1 VKNYERA
8 AWLILTVW
16 FVFCLATLDYNG
28 PFFDEGIYVTA
39 GQRTLEGHGYTDGY
53 LVWFAGSLLWPVLAI
68 IGYKIA
74 GLIGTRVIATLLA
87 TVAFVA
93 VVRAARNLFGEKA
106 SFWTALA
113 LAVSAP
119 YFSLAHLG
127 VYDLPALAGI
137 AVSFWAITRMAKS
150 DNRAWLAVAILAF
163 IVGFFGKYPMGLM
176 VLPLIGVIFALRGR
190 RAIMDVTIFGLISLA
205 ITLAFYLP
213 GREQL
218 SQTLGWSIINKPT
231 FDVTPMM
238 IAAAILYLSSAPF
251 ILALIGWL
259 VAKDKRVLATVL
271 LLSLIIWP
279 AYHLGTATS
288 SSLDKHLV
296 FGFLFAYPLIG
307 FALATMWER
316 WHGKAVALAS
326 VAALV
331 VLGYFQ
337 VYYYYDR
344 AWPDVRQT
352 ADYLV
357 GQVQPGQML
366 LINESWPYTM
376 YLYIDGR
383 INSPWDVFDAFRITH
398 GESKIDLCQY
408 DWFVNS
414 EGSYKWPDSIQK
426 KIQACGDFQPVF
438 SSVSMVVGL
447 GSDLKYVAY
456 PVKITVWRNTSSG
469 AISSRKTAQ

>member
-28 PFFDEGIYVTA
+28 PFFDEGIYITA

-53 LVWFAGSLLWPVLAI
+53 LVWFAGSLLWPTLAI
-68 IGYKIA
+68 VGYRIA
-74 GLIGTRVIATLLA
+74 GLIGTRFVATLLA
-87 TVAFVA
+87 AVAFVA

-106 SFWTALA
+106 GFWTALA

-119 YFSLAHLG
+119 FLALARLG
-127 VYDLPALAGI
+127 VYDLPALTGI

-150 DNRAWLAVAILAF
+150 DNRAWLPVAVLAF

-176 VLPLIGVIFALRGR
+176 ALPLIGVIFALRGR
-190 RAIMDVTIFGLISLA
+190 KAIMDATIFGLISLA

-218 SQTLGWSIINKPT
+218 SQTLGWLAANQPD

-238 IAAAILYLSSAPF
+238 IAAAILYLSGAPF
-251 ILALIGWL
+251 ILALLGWL
-259 VAKDKRVLATVL
+259 VAKDKRALATVL

-279 AYHLGTATS
+279 AYHLVTATS
-288 SSLDKHLV
+288 SSLDKHLA

-316 WHGKAVALAS
+316 WQDKAVTLAS
-326 VAALV
+326 VSALV

-337 VYYYYDR
+337 VSYYYDR
-344 AWPDVRQT
+344 AWPDVRET

-383 INSPWDVFDAFRITH
+383 INSPWDVFDAFRIAH

-408 DWFVNS
+408 NWFVDS
-414 EGSYKWPDSIQK
+414 GGSYKWPDSILK
-426 KIQACGDFQPVF
+426 KIQACGTFQPAF
-438 SSVSMVVGL
+438 SSVSTVEGL
-447 GSDLKYVAY
+447 GSDLNYVTY
-456 PVKITVWRNTSSG
+456 TVKTTVWHNTSSET
-469 AISSRKTAQ
+469 IFSREMGQ

>member
-1 VKNYERA
+1 MKNYERA
-8 AWLILTVW
+8 AWLILIVW

-28 PFFDEGIYVTA
+28 PFFDESIYITA
-39 GQRTLEGHGYTDGY
+39 GQRTFEGHGYTDGY

-74 GLIGTRVIATLLA
+74 GLIGTRAIAALLA
-87 TVAFVA
+87 AVAFVA
-93 VVRAARNLFGEKA
+93 VVRTAHNVFGEKA
-106 SFWTALA
+106 SFWTALT
-113 LAVSAP
+113 LAFSAP
-119 YFSLAHLG
+119 FLALAHLG

-137 AVSFWAITRMAKS
+137 AVSLWAITRMAKG
-150 DNRAWLAVAILAF
+150 DNRAWLAVAALAF
-163 IVGFFGKYPMGLM
+163 TLGFFGKYPMGLM
-176 VLPLIGVIFALRGR
+176 ALPLAGVIFALRGR
-190 RAIMDVTIFGLISLA
+190 KAWMDVAIFAFIGLA

-218 SQTLGWSIINKPT
+218 SQTLAWSIDNKPI
-231 FDVTPMM
+231 FDVTPAM
-238 IAAAILYLSSAPF
+238 IATAILYLSSAPF

-259 VAKDKRVLATVL
+259 VVKDKHVLATIL
-271 LLSLIIWP
+271 LLSLAIWP
-279 AYHLGTATS
+279 AYHMATGNPA
-288 SSLDKHLV
+288 SLDKHLV

-307 FALATMWER
+307 LGLATIWER
-316 WHGKAVALAS
+316 WQGKFIALAGVS
-326 VAALV
+326 ALA

-337 VYYYYDR
+337 MGNYDR

-352 ADYLV
+352 ANYLV

-398 GESKIDLCQY
+398 GESKISLCQY

-414 EGSYKWPDSIQK
+414 EGSYKWPDSILK
-426 KIQACGDFQPVF
+426 EIQQCGNFKPVF
-438 SSVSMVVGL
+438 SRVTMVVGL
-447 GSDLKYVAY
+447 GSDLDYVTY
-456 PVKITVWRNTSSG
+456 PVTITVWRNTSSE

>member
-8 AWLILTVW
+8 AWLILTIW

-28 PFFDEGIYVTA
+28 PFFDESIYITA

-53 LVWFAGSLLWPVLAI
+53 LVWFAGSLMWPVLAI

-74 GLIGTRVIATLLA
+74 GLMGTRVVAVLLA

-106 SFWTALA
+106 SFWTALTLA
-113 LAVSAP
+113 LSAP
-119 YFSLAHLG
+119 YFALARLG

-137 AVSFWAITRMAKS
+137 AVSFWAITKVAKS

-163 IVGFFGKYPMGLM
+163 IVGFFGKYPMGIMALA
-176 VLPLIGVIFALRGR
+176 LIGIIFALRGR
-190 RAIMDVTIFGLISLA
+190 KALIDVAMFGLISLA

-218 SQTLGWSIINKPT
+218 SQTLGWSIANKPT
-231 FDVTPMM
+231 FDVTPMT
-238 IAAAILYLSSAPF
+238 ITAAILYVSGAPF

-271 LLSLIIWP
+271 LLSLIVWP
-279 AYHLGTATS
+279 AYHLGTANPA
-288 SSLDKHLV
+288 SLDKHLV
-296 FGFLFAYPLIG
+296 FGFLFAYPMIG
-307 FALATMWER
+307 LALATMWQR
-316 WHGKAVALAS
+316 WQGKAVALAS

-331 VLGYFQ
+331 VLGYFL
-337 VYYYYDR
+337 VGNYDR
-344 AWPDVRQT
+344 AWPDARAT

-408 DWFVNS
+408 NWFVNS
-414 EGSYKWPDSIQK
+414 EGSYKWPDTILKQ
-426 KIQACGDFQPVF
+426 IQACGTFQPVF
-438 SSVSMVVGL
+438 SSVSMVVGI
-447 GSDLKYVAY
+447 GSDLTYVTY
-456 PVKITVWRNTSSG
+456 PVKTTVWRNTSSE

>member
-8 AWLILTVW
+8 AWLIMTVW
-16 FVFCLATLDYNG
+16 FVLCLATLDYNG

-53 LVWFAGSLLWPVLAI
+53 LVWFAGSLLWPVLAA

-74 GLIGTRVIATLLA
+74 GLIGTRFVASLLA
-87 TVAFVA
+87 AVAFAA
-93 VVRAARNLFGEKA
+93 VVGAAGNLFGEKA

-113 LAVSAP
+113 LAPSAP
-119 YFSLAHLG
+119 FLSLARLG

-137 AVSFWAITRMAKS
+137 AVSFWAVTRMAKS
-150 DNRAWLAVAILAF
+150 DNRAWLVVATLAF
-163 IVGFFGKYPMGLM
+163 VVGFFGKYPVGIMALS
-176 VLPLIGVIFALRGR
+176 LIGVTSALRGR
-190 RAIMDVTIFGLISLA
+190 RAIMDMAIFGLVSLA

-218 SQTLGWSIINKPT
+218 SQTLGWSIANKPT
-231 FDVTPMM
+231 FDVTLAT
-238 IAAAILYLSSAPF
+238 IAAAIVYLSSAPF

-271 LLSLIIWP
+271 LLSLAIWP
-279 AYHLGTATS
+279 AYHLATANP
-288 SSLDKHLV
+288 SSLDKHLT

-307 FALATMWER
+307 LALATMWER
-316 WHGKAVALAS
+316 WQDKAVTLAS
-326 VAALV
+326 VSALV
-331 VLGYFQ
+331 ILGYFQ
-337 VYYYYDR
+337 VDYYYDR

-383 INSPWDVFDAFRITH
+383 INSPWDVFDAFRITQ

-408 DWFVNS
+408 DWFVDS
-414 EGSYKWPDSIQK
+414 GGSYKWPDSILK
-426 KIQACGDFQPVF
+426 KVQACGSFQPVF
-438 SSVSMVVGL
+438 SNASTVVGL
-447 GSDLKYVAY
+447 GPDLKYVTY
-456 PVKITVWRNTSSG
+456 QVYTTVWRNTSSQ
-469 AISSRKTAQ
+469 ALSSRKTAQ

>member
-1 VKNYERA
+1 
-8 AWLILTVW
+8 
-16 FVFCLATLDYNG
+16 
-28 PFFDEGIYVTA
+28 
-39 GQRTLEGHGYTDGY
+39 
-53 LVWFAGSLLWPVLAI
+53 
-68 IGYKIA
+68 
-74 GLIGTRVIATLLA
+74 
-87 TVAFVA
+87 
-93 VVRAARNLFGEKA
+93 
-106 SFWTALA
+106 
-113 LAVSAP
+113 
-119 YFSLAHLG
+119 
-127 VYDLPALAGI
+127 
-137 AVSFWAITRMAKS
+137 
-150 DNRAWLAVAILAF
+150 
-163 IVGFFGKYPMGLM
+163 
-176 VLPLIGVIFALRGR
+176 
-190 RAIMDVTIFGLISLA
+190 
-205 ITLAFYLP
+205 LAFYLP

-218 SQTLGWSIINKPT
+218 SQTLGWSVANKPT
-231 FDVTPMM
+231 FDVTPMT
-238 IAAAILYLSSAPF
+238 IAAATLYVSSAPF
-251 ILALIGWL
+251 ILALIGWS
-259 VAKDKRVLATVL
+259 VAKGKRVLATVL
-271 LLSLIIWP
+271 LLSLTIWP
-279 AYHLGTATS
+279 AYHLGTANP

-316 WHGKAVALAS
+316 WQGKAVALAS

-331 VLGYFQ
+331 VLGYLQ
-337 VYYYYDR
+337 VGNYDR

-414 EGSYKWPDSIQK
+414 EGSYKWPDSILK
-426 KIQACGDFQPVF
+426 KVQECGNFQPVF

-447 GSDLKYVAY
+447 GSDLNYVTYA
-456 PVKITVWRNTSSG
+456 VKTTVWRNTSSG

>member
-1 VKNYERA
+1 MKNYERA
-8 AWLILTVW
+8 VWLILAVW
-16 FVFCLATLDYNG
+16 FIFCLATLDYNG
-28 PFFDEGIYVTA
+28 PFFDESIYITA

-53 LVWFAGSLLWPVLAI
+53 LVWFAGSLLWPVLAA
-68 IGYKIA
+68 IGYKTA
-74 GLIGTRVIATLLA
+74 GLIGTRIIATLLA
-87 TVAFVA
+87 AVAFVA

-119 YFSLAHLG
+119 FLALARLG

-137 AVSFWAITRMAKS
+137 AVSFWAVTKMAKS
-150 DNRAWLAVAILAF
+150 DNRAWLPVAILAF
-163 IVGFFGKYPMGLM
+163 IVSFFGKYPMGLM
-176 VLPLIGVIFALRGR
+176 ALPLIGVISALRGR
-190 RAIMDVTIFGLISLA
+190 KAIMDVMIFGLISLA

-218 SQTLGWSIINKPT
+218 SQTLSWLVANKSD
-231 FDVTPMM
+231 FDVTPLM
-238 IAAAILYLSSAPF
+238 IAAAILYLSGAPF

-259 VAKDKRVLATVL
+259 VAKGKRVLATVL

-279 AYHLGTATS
+279 AYHLGTDTS
-288 SSLDKHLV
+288 SSLDKHLA

-316 WHGKAVALAS
+316 WQGKAVALAS
-326 VAALV
+326 VSALV
-331 VLGYFQ
+331 VIGYFQ
-337 VYYYYDR
+337 VDYYDR

-408 DWFVNS
+408 NWFVDS

-426 KIQACGDFQPVF
+426 KIQACGDFQPVY

-447 GSDLKYVAY
+447 GSDLNYVTY
-456 PVKITVWRNTSSG
+456 PVKTTVWRNTSAE
-469 AISSRKTAQ
+469 AISSRNTGQ

>member
-1 VKNYERA
+1 MKNYERA

-28 PFFDEGIYVTA
+28 PFFDEGIYITA

-68 IGYKIA
+68 IGYKTA

-87 TVAFVA
+87 AVAFAA

-106 SFWTALA
+106 GFWTALA

-119 YFSLAHLG
+119 FLALARLG

-137 AVSFWAITRMAKS
+137 AVSFWAITRLAKS
-150 DNRAWLAVAILAF
+150 DNRAWLVVATLAF
-163 IVGFFGKYPMGLM
+163 TLGFFGKYPMGIM
-176 VLPLIGVIFALRGR
+176 ALPLIGVLFALRGR
-190 RAIMDVTIFGLISLA
+190 KAIMDVTIFGLISLA

-218 SQTLGWSIINKPT
+218 SQTLDWAIANKPT

-238 IAAAILYLSSAPF
+238 IAAAILYLSGAPF

-279 AYHLGTATS
+279 AYHLGAVNP

-316 WHGKAVALAS
+316 WQDKAVTLAS
-326 VAALV
+326 VSALV

-337 VYYYYDR
+337 VGYYFDR

-376 YLYIDGR
+376 YLYVDGR

-408 DWFVNS
+408 NWFVDS

-426 KIQACGDFQPVF
+426 EIQACGTFQPAF
-438 SSVSMVVGL
+438 SSVSMVEGL
-447 GSDLKYVAY
+447 GSDLNYVTY
-456 PVKITVWRNTSSG
+456 PVKTTVWRNTSSE
-469 AISSRKTAQ
+469 AISSRKMGQ

>member
-1 VKNYERA
+1 MKNYDRA
-8 AWLILTVW
+8 AWLILAVW

-28 PFFDEGIYVTA
+28 PFFDEGIYITA

-53 LVWFAGSLLWPVLAI
+53 MVWFAGSLLWPVLAI
-68 IGYKIA
+68 VGYKTA
-74 GLIGTRVIATLLA
+74 GLIGARVVATLLA
-87 TVAFVA
+87 AVAFVA

-113 LAVSAP
+113 LALSAP
-119 YFSLAHLG
+119 FLALARLG

-137 AVSFWAITRMAKS
+137 AVSFWAITRLAKS
-150 DNRAWLAVAILAF
+150 DNRTWLAVAILAF
-163 IVGFFGKYPMGLM
+163 IVGFFGKYPMGIM
-176 VLPLIGVIFALRGR
+176 ALPLIGVSFALRGR
-190 RAIMDVTIFGLISLA
+190 KAIMDVVMFGLISLA

-213 GREQL
+213 AREQL
-218 SQTLGWSIINKPT
+218 SQTLSWAIANKPT
-231 FDVTPMM
+231 FDVTPAM

-251 ILALIGWL
+251 VLALIGWSA
-259 VAKDKRVLATVL
+259 AKGKRVLATAL

-279 AYHLGTATS
+279 AYHLLTANP
-288 SSLDKHLV
+288 SSLDKHLA

-316 WHGKAVALAS
+316 WQGKALALAS
-326 VAALV
+326 VSALL

-337 VYYYYDR
+337 VGNYDR
-344 AWPDVRQT
+344 AWPDVRAT

-357 GQVQPGQML
+357 GQVQPGQVL

-383 INSPWDVFDAFRITH
+383 IDSPWDVFDAFRITH

-408 DWFVNS
+408 NWFVDS
-414 EGSYKWPDSIQK
+414 EGSYKWPDSILK
-426 KIQACGDFQPVF
+426 EIQACGTFQPVF
-438 SSVSMVVGL
+438 SSTSMVVGL
-447 GSDLKYVAY
+447 GSDLKYVTY
-456 PVKITVWRNTSSG
+456 PVKTTVWRNTSSA
-469 AISSRKTAQ
+469 AISSRKTIQ

>member
-8 AWLILTVW
+8 AWLILAVW

-28 PFFDEGIYVTA
+28 PFFDEGIYITA

-74 GLIGTRVIATLLA
+74 GLIGTRVVATLLA
-87 TVAFVA
+87 AVAFVA

-113 LAVSAP
+113 LALSAP
-119 YFSLAHLG
+119 FWALARLG

-137 AVSFWAITRMAKS
+137 AVSFWAITKMAKS
-150 DNRAWLAVAILAF
+150 DNRAWLAVATFAF
-163 IVGFFGKYPMGLM
+163 IVGFFGKYPMGIM
-176 VLPLIGVIFALRGR
+176 ALPLIGVTFALRGR
-190 RAIMDVTIFGLISLA
+190 KAIMDIAIFGLISLA

-218 SQTLGWSIINKPT
+218 SQTLSWSIANKPT
-231 FDVTPMM
+231 FDVTPVM
-238 IAAAILYLSSAPF
+238 IAAAILYVSGAPF

-259 VAKDKRVLATVL
+259 VAKDQRVLATVL

-279 AYHLGTATS
+279 AYHLAMANP

-296 FGFLFAYPLIG
+296 FGFLFAFPLIG
-307 FALATMWER
+307 FALAIMWER
-316 WHGKAVALAS
+316 WQGKAVALAS
-326 VAALV
+326 VSALV

-337 VYYYYDR
+337 VGNYDR

-366 LINESWPYTM
+366 LINESWPYIM

-383 INSPWDVFDAFRITH
+383 ISSPWDVFDAFRITH
-398 GESKIDLCQY
+398 GESKIGLCQY

-414 EGSYKWPDSIQK
+414 EGSYKWPDSILAEIQK
-426 KIQACGDFQPVF
+426 CGNFQPVF

-447 GSDLKYVAY
+447 GSDLDYVTY
-456 PVKITVWRNTSSG
+456 PVKTTVWRNTSSR